1 LKVKQLYRRKIQM
14 KSKALMIVSI
24 IVVAL
29 ALLGPG
35 SKILAGPPRPGGD
48 GDVNIHQ
55 EETTADTV
63 RGGFSYQ
70 GRLTDKTG
78 TPLDGQY
85 DMVFQFWDDA
95 TSGSQKGSDVVVT
108 DVDVD
113 DGLFNVTI
121 DVPYEFFDGTALWL
135 RVGVG
140 NEWLEPRREI
150 LPVPYAMSLWPG
162 ADIRGSESHPYSIV
176 GAINEGSGNGLAG
189 LTSSDKTLS
198 AAGVWGYSTSSSFG
212 VLGESESGNG
222 VMGRITNEAN
232 GNSAVVG
239 WNEGS
244 GKGVT
249 GWSTNNTG
257 VYGVTEGDDA
267 FSDAGV
273 YGYSTYTDTVG
284 VLGES
289 WNGNGVMGRI
299 TNPDNTNT
307 ALVGWNQGGG
317 KGIIGISESSYG
329 VYGVGATYGVAAE
342 DGMLA
347 PTFDVGSPDVAEY
360 FPASVPDV
368 EAGDVTVIDAD
379 PSGGFRLRRATQAY
393 DTSVAGIVST
403 EPGITLGVRDGDIM
417 PGDNEG
423 EVPLALV
430 GRVPCKVDA
439 SYGAI
444 AVGDLL
450 TSSST
455 PGHAMLCDD
464 RVACIG
470 AIIGKALEPLEEGTG
485 IIMVLVTL
493 Q

>member
-1 LKVKQLYRRKIQM
+1 M
-14 KSKALMIVSI
+14 KSKAQVIVSI

-29 ALLGPG
+29 ALLGLG
-35 SKILAGPPRPGGD
+35 GKILAGPPRPGGD
-48 GDVNIHQ
+48 GEVNIHQ
-55 EETTADTV
+55 EATAADTV
-63 RGGFSYQ
+63 RSGFSYQ

-85 DMVFQFWDDA
+85 DMVFQFWDA
-95 TSGSQKGSDVVVT
+95 ETSGSQVGSDITVT
-108 DVDVD
+108 NVDVD
-113 DGLFNVTI
+113 NGLFNVTI

-135 RVGVG
+135 RVEVG

-176 GAINEGSGNGLAG
+176 GAVNEGSGNGLAG
-189 LTSSDKTLS
+189 LTSSDETLS

-212 VLGESESGNG
+212 VLGESEAGNG

-244 GKGVT
+244 GRGVT

-317 KGIIGISESSYG
+317 KGVFGISESSYG
-329 VYGVGATYGVAAE
+329 VYGAGATYGVAAE

-347 PTFDVGSPDVAEY
+347 PTFDAGNPDVAEY
-360 FPASVPDV
+360 FPVNVDL
-368 EAGDVTVIDAD
+368 EAGDVVVVATD
-379 PSGGFRLRRATQAY
+379 SGGSFTLRRAAQAH
-393 DTSVAGIVST
+393 DTAVAGIVST
-403 EPGITLGVRDGDIM
+403 EPGITLGVKDGDII
-417 PGDNEG
+417 PGDNDD

-450 TSSST
+450 TTSPT

-470 AIIGKALEPLEEGTG
+470 AIVGKALEPLEDGTG
-485 IIMVLVTL
+485 VILVLVTL